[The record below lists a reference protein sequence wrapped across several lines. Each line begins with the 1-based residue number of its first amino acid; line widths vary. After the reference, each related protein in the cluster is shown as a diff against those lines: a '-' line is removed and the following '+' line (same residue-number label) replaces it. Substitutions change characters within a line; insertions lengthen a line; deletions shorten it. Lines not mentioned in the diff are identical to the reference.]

1 MADTPETP
9 WSTGRRIAVV
19 LASIGLVLALVGIVG
34 WQRGWFRRPEDPR
47 VVEIGTMM
55 RGMLEK
61 ERQRQ
66 GTANFL
72 TAIERATG
80 LMALGAKVA
89 ALPEELRPRVMPF
102 AWGVV
107 LDHLDDRMNAYF
119 ALRTAA
125 ERGKFIDNELAQMDF
140 LKRAFE
146 SQGGKPGQGPR
157 GPREG
162 AREGAGEAPR
172 GGPRGESADGSGQTR
187 EQRWIK
193 WTLDR
198 TTPEQRARLTEYI
211 AAFERRMVQKGRKVP

>member
-1 MADTPETP
+1 MPPTSAMADTHETP
-9 WSTGRRIAVV
+9 WSTGRRIAAVTV
-19 LASIGLVLALVGIVG
+19 ALGFMLAIVGVVG
-34 WQRGWFRRPEDPR
+34 WQRGWFRRAEDPR

-66 GTANFL
+66 GKATFV

-89 ALPEELRPRVMPF
+89 ALPEELRPRIMPF
-102 AWGVV
+102 AWNVM

-119 ALRTAA
+119 ALPTAD

-146 SQGGKPGQGPR
+146 SQGGKPGQGQR
-157 GPREG
+157 G
-162 AREGAGEAPR
+162 PR
-172 GGPRGESADGSGQTR
+172 GGPPGGPRGDTGEGGGQTR

-211 AAFERRMVQKGRKVP
+211 AAIERRMAQKGRKPP